1 MDRVGRLAEQ
11 AAAETHGRPDRLERI
26 RGQFLRDKTD
36 LGSRGPVVA
45 DDVMAAGDDG
55 ASGRIDDPADDID
68 ERRLACAIW
77 TKQAK
82 YLSLADLQVD
92 FLEGLEARG
101 IGLAQT
107 GHGNNR
113 LHGQLSRQSV
123 KEYALGR
130 TLGDMP
136 CARRNRVDAGNPVCD
151 HLSPINKLI
160 AKHSAEITRGNHLGN
175 NLDAGT

>member
-11 AAAETHGRPDRLERI
+11 AAAEAHGRPDRLERV

-45 DDVMAAGDDG
+45 DDVMAVGHDG
-55 ASGRIDDPADDID
+55 ASARIDDPADDID
-68 ERRLACAIW
+68 QRRLACAIW

-92 FLEGLEARG
+92 FLEGLEARR
-101 IGLAQT
+101 ICLAKT

-113 LHGQLSRQSV
+113 LHGQLSGSISERVRAGAYSGV
-123 KEYALGR
+123 
-130 TLGDMP
+130 MP
-136 CARRNRVDAGNPVCD
+136 CARRNRIDA
-151 HLSPINKLI
+151 
-160 AKHSAEITRGNHLGN
+160 
-175 NLDAGT
+175 

>member
-1 MDRVGRLAEQ
+1 MGRVGRLAKE
-11 AAAETHGRPDRLERI
+11 AAAEAHGRPDRLERV

-36 LGSRGPVVA
+36 LGSRGPGVA
-45 DDVMAAGDDG
+45 DDVMASGHDG

-68 ERRLACAIW
+68 QRRLACAIG

-113 LHGQLSRQSV
+113 LHGQLSRGQSV
-123 KEYALGR
+123 KEYAPVR
-130 TLGDMP
+130 TLGDSHVHGP
-136 CARRNRVDAGNPVCD
+136 TALTLETQYATTFRHART
-151 HLSPINKLI
+151 I
-160 AKHSAEITRGNHLGN
+160 RGG
-175 NLDAGT
+175 